1 MERFCTVWAD
11 YCTHKKF
18 ADDYTNLTVNQQI
31 AVRDEAKERYIAY
44 LIILNSGSQHEQ
56 LQMSLQE
63 DFAKGSDN
71 YPKTIQEA
79 EKYLDK
85 FPKNTPT
92 SSALEGT
99 AFAQKGTNAKGNNK
113 DKNNKKGD
121 RELKPYN
128 KKFFADKE
136 CFNCGKLGQPIDSC
150 PNPSS
155 EDDKTTSKAK
165 PKEKEGNDDKA
176 SVASIKKLEK
186 GFKKMQWTLMQIN
199 EKIDI
204 GNNSD
209 ISKEDSHFQS
219 TFAHDAID
227 ACTLKTA

>member
-1 MERFCTVWAD
+1 
-11 YCTHKKF
+11 
-18 ADDYTNLTVNQQI
+18 
-31 AVRDEAKERYIAY
+31 
-44 LIILNSGSQHEQ
+44 
-56 LQMSLQE
+56 MSLQE

-79 EKYLDK
+79 EKYPDK
-85 FPKNTPT
+85 FPKNTPP

-121 RELKPYN
+121 REVKPYN

-136 CFNCGKLGQPIDSC
+136 CFNCGKLGHPDDSC

-155 EDDKTTSKAK
+155 EHDKTKSKK
-165 PKEKEGNDDKA
+165 KENNDDEA

-186 GFKKMQWTLMQIN
+186 GFKKMQRTLTQIN

-204 GNNSD
+204 GNYSD
-209 ISKEDSHFQS
+209 ISEEESHFQS
-219 TFAHDAID
+219 TLVHNAVV
-227 ACTLKTA
+227 ACNFKTAKVLKQSHN